1 MNKNNIIIG
10 SIAVIVLAGA
20 GWFGARIFMTPA
32 PVMHAV
38 AIGNHDVVQE
48 VSAAGQ
54 VESVD
59 THELAFGTTGIVK
72 TVLVQKGDTVKV
84 GQVLATLDASDIA
97 MQRASANAVVIG
109 DQQAAQQILVN
120 AQTALSQLKRAD
132 AASIANA
139 TQKVLDTRTYM
150 NKMQDIFTDVSN
162 DGDID
167 TTSVTYITSAQALA
181 SAKNAYNEAVTSL
194 HALQASVK
202 QAESGAESQV
212 ASAQISQTL
221 KSSTINASGDLS
233 ANQAQ
238 LGYQNAVLSKTILRA
253 PVSGVLSSVD
263 VHVGEYASP
272 AKSSATLLSQALKIT
287 ASVSE
292 KDIANVEVGQ
302 HATITIDALGSQK
315 FDATVTSIDPAATI
329 DSGVASYGI
338 TLEFVKPDS
347 HIISGM
353 TANVAIP
360 VAEKKDVLAVPADA
374 VFSDGDTY
382 FVNISD
388 SENKSHKQTV
398 QLGIRGT
405 NGYDEVIS
413 GVSSG
418 DLVLSFSSK

>member
-1 MNKNNIIIG
+1 MSKNNIIIG
-10 SIAVIVLAGA
+10 SIAIVVLVVAA
-20 GWFGARIFMTPA
+20 WFGVRVVMTPA
-32 PVMHAV
+32 PAMHAV
-38 AIGNHDVVQE
+38 TIGNHDVVQE
-48 VSAAGQ
+48 VSTTGQ
-54 VESVD
+54 VEAVD
-59 THELAFGTTGIVK
+59 THELAFGTSGIVK
-72 TVLVQKGDTVKV
+72 TVLVQKGDTVKA

-109 DQQAAQQILVN
+109 DQETAQQGLVN
-120 AQTALSQLKRAD
+120 AQTALAQLKKAD

-167 TTSVTYITSAQALA
+167 TTSVTYITAAQALA
-181 SAKNAYNEAVTSL
+181 AAKNSYNEAVTTL

-202 QAESGAESQV
+202 QAESSAESQV
-212 ASAQISQTL
+212 ASAQVSQTL

-233 ANQAQ
+233 VNQAQ
-238 LGYQNAVLSKTILRA
+238 LGYQNAVLSKTILRS

-272 AKSSATLLSQALKIT
+272 AKASATLLSSALKIT

-292 KDIANVEVGQ
+292 KDIASIQVGQ
-302 HATITIDALGSQK
+302 HANITIDALGSQV

-338 TLEFVKPDS
+338 TLEFVKQDAA
-347 HIISGM
+347 IISGM
-353 TANVAIP
+353 TANIAIP
-360 VAEKKDVLAVPADA
+360 VAEKKNVLAVPSDA
-374 VFSDGDTY
+374 VFSNGDAY
-382 FVNISD
+382 FVNIPDGEHS
-388 SENKSHKQTV
+388 SHQQPV
-398 QLGIRGT
+398 QVGIRGT
-405 NGYDEVIS
+405 NGYDEIVS

-418 DLVLSFSSK
+418 ESVLSFSSK